1 MIDFHSH
8 FLPGMDDGAKDTK
21 TAIQM
26 LKTVKNQGVETIV
39 ATPHFYCNG
48 RTVEGFIRKRQ
59 AAFDHLMKRIAEQ
72 GEENNIPEIKL
83 GCEVHLSI
91 SLGELEDVDK
101 LCIEGTDYLLLE
113 MPYQLWQPWMYE
125 MIYSIAAN
133 FKVKPI
139 MAHIE
144 RYADINRNIETY
156 YNLFNMQILGQ
167 ANADSF
173 LSFGS
178 RRFLSKLI
186 DGNCIHVIGTDM
198 HNMESRPPKM
208 DEAMIKINKKFG
220 SSFVS
225 EIESNSIKILNNVVI
240 K

>member
-26 LKTVKNQGVETIV
+26 LKTAKNQGVETIV

-48 RTVEGFIRKRQ
+48 RTVEGFLRKRQ
-59 AAFDHLMKRIAEQ
+59 AAFNHLMKRIAEQ
-72 GEENNIPEIKL
+72 GEENNIPKIKL

-101 LCIEGTDYLLLE
+101 LCIEGTDFILLE

-125 MIYSIAAN
+125 MIYSIATN
-133 FKVKPI
+133 YKVKPI

-186 DGNCIHVIGTDM
+186 DGNCIHVIGSDM
-198 HNMESRPPKM
+198 HNMDSRPPKM
-208 DEAMIKINKKFG
+208 DEAMSKINKKFG

-225 EIESNSIKILNNVVI
+225 EIESNSIKILDNIAI

>member
-48 RTVEGFIRKRQ
+48 RTVEGFIRKRK
-59 AAFDHLMKRIAEQ
+59 ASFDHLMKRIAEQ
-72 GEENNIPEIKL
+72 GEKNNIPEIKL

-113 MPYQLWQPWMYE
+113 MPCQLWQPWMYE
-125 MIYSIAAN
+125 MIYYIAAN

-225 EIESNSIKILNNVVI
+225 EIESNSIKILNNI
-240 K
+240 ALK

>member
-59 AAFDHLMKRIAEQ
+59 ASFDHLMKRITEQ

>member
-48 RTVEGFIRKRQ
+48 RTVEGFIRKRK
-59 AAFDHLMKRIAEQ
+59 ASFDHLMKRIAEQ

-125 MIYSIAAN
+125 MIYYIAAN

-198 HNMESRPPKM
+198 HNMESRSPKM